1 MICVVNTVVVV
12 DDVVIVVVV
21 TVLFQVQLR
30 LTIDILLQHSPLKAA
45 QTNHVSLSI

>member
-12 DDVVIVVVV
+12 DDVVVVV

-30 LTIDILLQHSPLKAA
+30 LTIDILFQHSPLKAA
-45 QTNHVSLSI
+45 ETNPVYLSI

>member
-12 DDVVIVVVV
+12 DDIVVVV

-30 LTIDILLQHSPLKAA
+30 LTIDILFQHSPLKAA
-45 QTNHVSLSI
+45 ETNPVYLSI